1 MQYCRVRGRIPVTNS
16 FLFLCFVLVIAI
28 LQTIFI
34 VQYTRDP
41 TVTMQQFQWNLF
53 TQNFFGR
60 FKNFSN
66 VRIFCIPF
74 LLIWSFTFSLF
85 SSPLIQ
91 IIHRISF
98 YRPFQPSLLSLFLM
112 QIIWMLWRVGAKQ
125 GAVTTGP
132 ILKILISSW
141 KLRIILRQKKGAP
154 IKWNSS
160 MRNCLMVW
168 IRKVPHSLRFVKLHS
183 LNNSKRP
190 TAYNSR
196 RRRWRRITRKN
207 ITSEKMKKNYR
218 GIYIGIWNL
227 FAVICE
233 TNSFTLSLALFPP
246 AFSLTYSSYFFC
258 V

>member
-1 MQYCRVRGRIPVTNS
+1 MWICVYLMQCCRVRERIPVTNS

-41 TVTMQQFQWNLF
+41 TVSMQQFQWNLF
-53 TQNFFGR
+53 AQNFFGR

-74 LLIWSFTFSLF
+74 LLIWSYTFSLF

-98 YRPFQPSLLSLFLM
+98 YRPFQASLLSLFLM
-112 QIIWMLWRVGAKQ
+112 QIIWMLWRVGAKW

-141 KLRIILRQKKGAP
+141 KLRIILRQK
-154 IKWNSS
+154 
-160 MRNCLMVW
+160 RV
-168 IRKVPHSLRFVKLHS
+168 HQ
-183 LNNSKRP
+183 LNEIL
-190 TAYNSR
+190 A
-196 RRRWRRITRKN
+196 
-207 ITSEKMKKNYR
+207 
-218 GIYIGIWNL
+218 
-227 FAVICE
+227 CE
-233 TNSFTLSLALFPP
+233 I
-246 AFSLTYSSYFFC
+246 